1 MESLKIWDTSEM
13 IRTVIWDDY
22 TKGYV
27 LVDRMGEIVEVG
39 R

>member
-1 MESLKIWDTSEM
+1 MRDPSEM

-22 TKGYV
+22 SKGFV

-39 R
+39 T